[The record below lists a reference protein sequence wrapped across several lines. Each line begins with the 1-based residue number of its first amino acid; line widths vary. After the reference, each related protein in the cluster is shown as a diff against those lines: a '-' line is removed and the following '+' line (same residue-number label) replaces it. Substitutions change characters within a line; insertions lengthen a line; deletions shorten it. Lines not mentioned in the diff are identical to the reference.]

1 MPVRRCAIS
10 TDINNPPGGESQVSE
25 EVNNLLVQGFQAAKE
40 GRRPQAYELFCDVVK
55 LDPSN
60 EYGWLYRA
68 ATTDDMAEA
77 YVCLQRV
84 LSINPD
90 NQKAQRGVERIRAR
104 MTGEESA
111 TEQTQP
117 PAPAVPIASSK
128 ATETPPEHDN
138 NGYDNAEE
146 ATYNPSVN
154 DGGIVSGMNATNADA
169 GYEPLVVDSAQFND
183 QKQPESTYSSDY
195 APGSG
200 YPYPTEASA
209 ANNYTQN
216 SNYTPVEA
224 ASYTSPEPQ
233 SQPQYEQNR
242 YYQPTPIEE
251 NQSRAYQPVEE
262 YRYQPSSYAGGTS
275 QPASDAP
282 GNYQPTSYPTD
293 DAAQEYPDFMS
304 TPVDDNGAVSS
315 PKNNRAS
322 KRDNFKL
329 AGADAS
335 ADIGTPRTRMDK
347 PKRGG
352 FGRREEAPLIAT
364 FGSEQPTDLDEVGKT
379 RSEKLQRRAAII
391 LLILAI
397 LVFAV
402 AGIVYLQH
410 NNNNADQQAANPTAE
425 VVPPPSTPGS
435 TITTDLN
442 NTVGNTGAAN
452 TTNGSGLTAGAN
464 NTNLATTAAVGTP
477 APVNPT
483 TNAGGNTNTT
493 QPVVIGNPTTQT
505 TTAGN
510 PTTVA
515 APPATTAAPATTT
528 APTTAPIAA
537 TTTNAATV
545 NTALKPLV
553 YTVAS
558 GDNLTNIAK
567 KFGTTIP
574 AIVAA
579 NKPAY
584 NLNPNGSN
592 LFAGNKIIIPVSRA
606 TFTGKGG
613 VITQAGDTIASVAA
627 KNNVKPEDLLKFN
640 GLVSESDFKP
650 GDALLLP

>member
-1 MPVRRCAIS
+1 
-10 TDINNPPGGESQVSE
+10 
-25 EVNNLLVQGFQAAKE
+25 
-40 GRRPQAYELFCDVVK
+40 
-55 LDPSN
+55 
-60 EYGWLYRA
+60 
-68 ATTDDMAEA
+68 MAEA

-104 MTGEESA
+104 MTGEESESEQSQA
-111 TEQTQP
+111 T
-117 PAPAVPIASSK
+117 AVAAPIASPNAANEHSSTDY
-128 ATETPPEHDN
+128 TE
-138 NGYDNAEE
+138 AE
-146 ATYNPSVN
+146 AYNPPIN
-154 DGGIVSGMNATNADA
+154 DGGIVSGMNASNASA

-183 QKQPESTYSSDY
+183 QKQPESTYSSSDY
-195 APGSG
+195 AQSSG
-200 YPYPTEASA
+200 YPYPTENPA
-209 ANNYTQN
+209 ANNYIQN

-233 SQPQYEQNR
+233 SQPEYEPNR
-242 YYQPTPIEE
+242 YYQPTPVEE
-251 NQSRAYQPVEE
+251 NQNRAYQPVEE

-275 QPASDAP
+275 QPEADAP
-282 GNYQPTSYPTD
+282 GNYQPTSYPED
-293 DAAQEYPDFMS
+293 PAQAYPDFMT
-304 TPVDDNGAVSS
+304 TPVDDNGPVSS
-315 PKNNRAS
+315 PKSKRAS
-322 KRDNFKL
+322 QRDNFKI
-329 AGADAS
+329 AEAS
-335 ADIGTPRTRMDK
+335 AGTGATRVRTDK
-347 PKRGG
+347 PKRSG
-352 FGRREEAPLIAT
+352 FGRKEEAPLIAT
-364 FGSEQPTDLDEVGKT
+364 FGSEPPTDLDEVGKT
-379 RSEKLQRRAAII
+379 SSEKWQRRAAII

-402 AGIVYLQH
+402 AGLVYLQR
-410 NNNNADQQAANPTAE
+410 NNNPDQQAANPTAE

-435 TITTDLN
+435 TITTDPN
-442 NTVGNTGAAN
+442 NTIGNTVAAN
-452 TTNGSGLTAGAN
+452 TTIGSGVTGAN

-483 TNAGGNTNTT
+483 TNAGGNPNTT
-493 QPVVIGNPTTQT
+493 QPVIIGSNPTTQAT
-505 TTAGN
+505 SPVN
-510 PTTVA
+510 PTTTVA
-515 APPATTAAPATTT
+515 APNTTT
-528 APTTAPIAA
+528 APTTTTVA

-545 NTALKPLV
+545 NAALKPLV
-553 YTVAS
+553 YTVVS

-579 NKPAY
+579 NKPG
-584 NLNPNGSN
+584 NTLNPNGSN